1 MNLIHALTSRK
12 DKIFEGYLQSK
23 GRAKKKKNLA
33 IAHSWKSLYKAAFH
47 LLRKRYQV
55 QDVESGGPGS
65 GLGLLYYLW
74 DMSM

>member
-1 MNLIHALTSRK
+1 MLSLAG
-12 DKIFEGYLQSK
+12 KIRSL
-23 GRAKKKKNLA
+23 RAICRVREEQKKKNLA